1 MKDWTVVME
10 RKSMCKCL
18 PSYSPNIRMFPCK
31 HGASL
36 GNCSFIDLYYHSNLI
51 RYYGHYFIHIR
62 SSFFTKICSSK
73 KSPIHT
79 LLDFGN
85 LSWWVLVTNTT
96 LVLNHF
102 FYLAGMICHL
112 IALYIPR
119 SVIYMEFA
127 VDIWV
132 RGQMMNSRLRKFRI
146 GISEWDNLELATR
159 T

>member
-1 MKDWTVVME
+1 ME
-10 RKSMCKCL
+10 RKSMRKCL

-31 HGASL
+31 YGASM
-36 GNCSFIDLYYHSNLI
+36 GNCSFVDLYYHSNFI

-73 KSPIHT
+73 KSPVHT
-79 LLDFGN
+79 LLDFRN
-85 LSWWVLVTNTT
+85 LSWWVLDQYHTGTKS
-96 LVLNHF
+96 F

-132 RGQMMNSRLRKFRI
+132 RGQKWWILDFES
-146 GISEWDNLELATR
+146 SELAFPNGIILSWQHGR
-159 T
+159 NLFH